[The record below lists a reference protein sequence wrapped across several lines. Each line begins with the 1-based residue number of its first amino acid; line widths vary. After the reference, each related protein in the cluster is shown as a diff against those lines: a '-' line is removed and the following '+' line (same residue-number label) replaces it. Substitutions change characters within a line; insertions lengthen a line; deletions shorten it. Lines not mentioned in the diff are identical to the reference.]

1 MKEHEYKDRLQAF
14 KNSCRV
20 YEQEQKV
27 LENARLL
34 NVESDER
41 LTAYLKEDVE
51 SVNRMFEIIKELCGT
66 SIAVMIWQLFVEG
79 KTQAAIAH
87 QFGITRRQL
96 QYCVNKYMH
105 EVFEEELIRAAR

>member
-1 MKEHEYKDRLQAF
+1 MNERYYRERLQAF

-20 YEQEQKV
+20 YEHEQKT
-27 LENARLL
+27 LEKARLL

-41 LTAYLKEDVE
+41 LNAYLKEDVE
-51 SVNRMFEIIKELCGT
+51 SVTRTFKMIRELCGT
-66 SIAVMIWQLFVEG
+66 SIAVMVWQLFVEG
-79 KTQAAIAH
+79 KTQAATAH

-105 EVFEEELIRAAR
+105 EVFEEELIRAGR